1 MFTAQNDYM
10 PRTIATA
17 KIDDERRAAAQRRQ
31 AAEARANRRAARRA
45 GRPGHGPISV
55 RRFRLARRQA

>member
-10 PRTIATA
+10 LMMIATA

-31 AAEARANRRAARRA
+31 AAEVRANRRTA
-45 GRPGHGPISV
+45 GRGARHDRPISV

>member
-1 MFTAQNDYM
+1 MFTAQNDHM
-10 PRTIATA
+10 LMMVANA
-17 KIDDERRAAAQRRQ
+17 KIDDARWAAAQRRQ

-45 GRPGHGPISV
+45 AGRGGPISV